1 MDDRKPAWMRWGGVA
16 LGLVAAVLI
25 ALWLKDMLV
34 SDGPVRKPTIQ
45 QITLIKPPPPP
56 PKPPEEK
63 PPEPEVK
70 EEVKLDEPQPTPEQ
84 QAEAPPPGP
93 DLGVDAEGTGSGDGF
108 GLVGKKGGSELIGGG
123 GGNPWAWYDALVNG
137 GDGVPGR
144 AGAREGAQ
152 EQELQGDREGVDRQQ
167 RAGDARSP
175 GGQHG
180 RCPGGRGVEGGVEGH
195 ACHARWPASR
205 YAATDENPRDFARMK
220 VNKRTT
226 VMTIRM
232 KLLAMAVAAARRAVR
247 LPRLEMIALKL
258 KCCTKPR

>member
-34 SDGPVRKPTIQ
+34 SDGPVKKPTIQ

-123 GGNPWAWYDALVNG
+123 GGNPWAWYDALVNEA
-137 GDGVPGR
+137 VSS
-144 AGAREGAQ
+144 AFQAALAREKALKNKNYKVIVKVWIDSSGQ
-152 EQELQGDREGVDRQQ
+152 VT
-167 RAGDARSP
+167 RAALADSTGDAR
-175 GGQHG
+175 
-180 RCPGGRGVEGGVEGH
+180 
-195 ACHARWPASR
+195 A
-205 YAATDENPRDFARMK
+205 DEVLK
-220 VNKRTT
+220 
-226 VMTIRM
+226 
-232 KLLAMAVAAARRAVR
+232 
-247 LPRLEMIALKL
+247 EALKGMRAMRDGPPADMPQPM
-258 KCCTKPR
+258 KIRVTSRA